1 MSTKNKIFFLVV
13 CVLSFT
19 IGYQISPRNTYTNS
33 EIQRLNNL
41 IDRLELDIEEYQ
53 HEILTL
59 ERQLEN
65 SQLQVLENDEYIDL
79 IDEIYVKQH
88 YEWEY
93 GYSEWS
99 WDLTIP
105 LVLYLDYRSRH
116 RPSDFKDYV
125 KLALDPGDDIYI
137 TNIVEALESAAEN
150 KGFSKYETVE
160 YVLSFVQS
168 LPYTVDSVDTRWDE
182 YPRYPIETLFD
193 RGGDCEDTS
202 ILVAALLDEMG
213 YDVCLLILENEEH
226 CAIGIAGGEGIYGSY
241 YRVDDTKYFYV
252 ETTGEGWEI
261 GELPSSINDD
271 TALVYS
277 LKEYR

>member
-1 MSTKNKIFFLVV
+1 M

-105 LVLYLDYRSRH
+105 LVLYLDYHSRH

-160 YVLSFVQS
+160 YVISFVQS